1 MVVTQENVAVN
12 GGRRTAQEIADT
24 LRERIRSGDLRVGQR
39 LPTQAELAE
48 EFGVERGAVRQALR
62 VLHGAGLLS
71 GVSKGSPP
79 RIAEPAPA
87 LDEPQPTM
95 VGLAP
100 RLAEAFTAPHV
111 RVDAVCLTAQSLT
124 PALGEPL
131 RLIHE
136 GKVRPER
143 IDARVLLPS
152 RDIDLAFP
160 VSAAPRHQTA
170 PRDQTAPREQDDHP
184 ARHRD
189 DDPVHRRWLAMRNA
203 QGQVLQYN
211 LEALRS
217 THGIEVNVT
226 FRALPFTPPAKLYLL
241 NGTEALYAYYM
252 VTRREEPTESGTLEM
267 YDTLGSES
275 LLFSFDR
282 RAGRRDAAFVE
293 QSQNWFDAL
302 WETIASDL
310 TLSW

>member
-24 LRERIRSGDLRVGQR
+24 LRERIRSGDLRAGQR

-136 GKVRPER
+136 GRVRPER
-143 IDARVLLPS
+143 IDVRVLLPS

-160 VSAAPRHQTA
+160 VSAAPRA
-170 PRDQTAPREQDDHP
+170 PDQDP

-217 THGIEVNVT
+217 THGVEVNVT

-252 VTRREEPTESGTLEM
+252 VTRREEPTDSGTLEM

-275 LLFSFDR
+275 LLFSFDQ